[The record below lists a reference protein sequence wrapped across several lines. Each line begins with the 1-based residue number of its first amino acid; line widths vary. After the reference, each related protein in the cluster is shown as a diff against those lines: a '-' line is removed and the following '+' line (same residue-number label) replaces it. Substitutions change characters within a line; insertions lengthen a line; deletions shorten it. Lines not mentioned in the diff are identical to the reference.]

1 MAVTGYKIYV
11 TGNIAYID
19 EIVDS
24 GSAMQFE
31 GLAKNCLPRKK
42 YTNSTE
48 YSFSGFNGISEVL
61 AIPFAQLKDGNGD
74 AWADQATFEA
84 WATSNLGKPSAGDSA
99 LTSQLTESRA
109 TIINRCPDNDFRNAH
124 ATKIINGKIYLG
136 TRADGVTATVL
147 KCYNN
152 LNDLTNSDTI
162 TMPLAG
168 TGVNGIENI
177 CYDEVNGKLYSTLS
191 NTRKLLVINDLD
203 DITDYEI
210 IDVAMTTGL
219 IFGASSAIVTDGTH
233 IYVATETNPPY
244 FIKIATSDFSVVQE
258 EEWVGGNMGAHSGT
272 IAAETG
278 YAAFLNSG
286 GTPPLLAKVDLTD
299 LSYTT
304 VEMPIGVYTDDCAFV
319 PAFPLSYNAV
329 VTVCEN
335 RNTGSKGGVI
345 INLDSMDVDD
355 VKTVDLLPGLGVFYV
370 TDGITFE
377 IYNVALAGFVER
389 VDVEALSIALDTDAD
404 QKNLADVFTLRGFRP
419 NEFMV
424 NIDGSGNKRFFV
436 TFWDNATAF
445 VGGDGKGA
453 LAEIRFDKVS
463 PSTITKYEILKR
475 FFND

>member
-24 GSAMQFE
+24 GSAFQYE

-48 YSFSGFNGISEVL
+48 FSFSGFNGLDETK
-61 AIPFAQLKDGNGD
+61 AFPFAQLKDGNGD

-99 LTSQLTESRA
+99 LIESRA

-124 ATKIINGKIYLG
+124 SSKLINGKIYLG
-136 TRADGVTATVL
+136 TRADGVTAPVL

-152 LNDLTNSDTI
+152 IDNLTDSDTI
-162 TMPLAG
+162 TMTLAG

-191 NTRKLLVINDLD
+191 NTRKLLVVNNLD
-203 DITDYEI
+203 DITDYDI

-219 IFGASSAIVTDGTH
+219 LFGASSAIVTDGAH
-233 IYVATETNPPY
+233 IYVATETTPAY
-244 FIKIATSDFSVVQE
+244 FIKIATSDFSVAQE

-272 IAAETG
+272 IDVSSGFA
-278 YAAFLNSG
+278 YFLNSG

-335 RNTGSKGGVI
+335 RNTGSKGGVL
-345 INLDSMDVDD
+345 INVDSMDVDD
-355 VKTVDLLPGLGVFYV
+355 VKTVDLLPGFGVFYV
-370 TDGITFE
+370 TDGITFQ

-389 VDVEALSIALDTDAD
+389 VDVEALSLALDTDAD
-404 QKNLADVFTLRGFRP
+404 QKNLADVFTLRGFMP

-436 TFWDNATAF
+436 TFWNNATAF
-445 VGGDGKGA
+445 GGDGKGA